1 MGRSKIDNIEL
12 FLGFFD
18 SGIVNVKWSWKS
30 PQGKRTVFKVTD
42 ELVNTTMRDVSG
54 IYDTLEKFVNI
65 SDSPFSIIFKTRLT
79 SQKTEAVLTIKG
91 LIYD

>member
-1 MGRSKIDNIEL
+1 MGRSNIDNIEL

-65 SDSPFSIIFKTRLT
+65 SDAPFSIIFKTRLT

>member
-1 MGRSKIDNIEL
+1 MGRSNLDNIEL

-18 SGIVNVKWSWKS
+18 SGIINVKWTWKS

-42 ELVNTTMRDVSG
+42 ELVNTTRRDISG

-65 SDSPFSIIFKTRLT
+65 TEEPF
-79 SQKTEAVLTIKG
+79 
-91 LIYD
+91 